1 MPRKKKETPSNEY
14 VMVDPNILI
23 PYENNPRLNAAA
35 VDYVANSIR
44 ELGFGSPILVDDG
57 LVIIA
62 GHTRLQAAL
71 KLGLT
76 SVPVIIMHGITPE
89 KARAMRLADNKS
101 GEQSGW
107 DLDALDIE
115 LDALSDVFNM
125 EDFGFLDQKY
135 EEFDDYAEEEDD
147 IPVETSADRE
157 KYGVYVEFTSQDAQ
171 REFFDRM
178 VNEGMV
184 CRYS

>member
-1 MPRKKKETPSNEY
+1 MATKKKIPEREFR
-14 VMVDPNILI
+14 MMDPAKLV

-44 ELGFGSPILVDDG
+44 ELGFGAPIIVDKD

-62 GHTRLQAAL
+62 GHTRQLAAL
-71 KLGLT
+71 KLGLEE
-76 SVPVIIMHGITPE
+76 VPVVIMNGISPDQ
-89 KARAMRLADNKS
+89 ARAMRLADNKS

-115 LDALSDVFNM
+115 LESLDGIFDM
-125 EDFGFLDQKY
+125 EDFGFLDNRY
-135 EEFDDYAEEEDD
+135 EEFDDDDEDEEE
-147 IPVETSADRE
+147 IPVENPGKKES
-157 KYGVYVEFTSQDAQ
+157 YGVFVEFASVEEQ
-171 REFFDRM
+171 RAFYDRM

-184 CRYS
+184 CRYA